1 MQYFMVEVI
10 YNGTDESIVSN
21 EEISVQ
27 IEGQK
32 LIASSSVYNSAVKET
47 NGEVVTIDVPIC
59 SSYARAQAIANNFIA
74 ETEARDE
81 FELEIKRNI
90 LFECGDIL
98 ELEKPVFGSDANTS
112 RLPCRLLENKKSLT
126 KVRQSVKIRKLVLS

>member
-1 MQYFMVEVI
+1 MVELI
-10 YNGTDESIVSN
+10 YTGAESSIPEGEIEIKIV
-21 EEISVQ
+21 
-27 IEGQK
+27 GQK
-32 LIASSSVYNSAVKET
+32 LESSISVYNSEKKDS

-59 SSYARAQAIANNFIA
+59 SSYAQAQAIANNFIA